1 MSKEGHRSGRF
12 EPEGA
17 NARTMRR
24 GAMVEVLREGEEAGV
39 ELVVLVGLA
48 ESSCG
53 DVGKAHAVRGPG
65 LSGSVTQRSGA
76 GRRCSYTSCRLEL
89 RTLRLLGSHLS
100 GAAAPPR

>member
-1 MSKEGHRSGRF
+1 MRVGMSKEGHRNGRF
-12 EPEGA
+12 EPVGA
-17 NARTMRR
+17 TARTMWR

-65 LSGSVTQRSGA
+65 FSRVVSPGSPMGAALLGADPVFSGA
-76 GRRCSYTSCRLEL
+76 CGCSF
-89 RTLRLLGSHLS
+89 HFK
-100 GAAAPPR
+100 